1 MIQTDERILT
11 RKLNE
16 MKYKILEQE
25 AYAITFTLN
34 ADFEYQGKKYRT
46 QGIYYNGDSIV
57 DIEVFNEED
66 GACIDNEKL
75 EDKLLEIGKE
85 ILEDMDIDK
94 HFFSY

>member
-1 MIQTDERILT
+1 MCRDIYKQKIGYTKFKLNKMIQTDERILT

-75 EDKLLEIGKE
+75 GG
-85 ILEDMDIDK
+85 
-94 HFFSY
+94 

>member
-1 MIQTDERILT
+1 
-11 RKLNE
+11 

-34 ADFEYQGKKYRT
+34 ADFEYQGKKYST

-66 GACIDNEKL
+66 ESCINNEKL
-75 EDKLLEIGKE
+75 EEKLLEIGKE
-85 ILEDMDIDK
+85 ILEEMDIDK
-94 HFFSY
+94 NFTY

>member
-1 MIQTDERILT
+1 MIQTDEQIST

-25 AYAITFTLN
+25 AYVITFSLN

-66 GACIDNEKL
+66 ESCIENEKL
-75 EDKLLEIGKE
+75 EEKLLEIGKE

-94 HFFSY
+94 HFSY